1 MGEHLGVTSS
11 SRTATPTPR
20 PGPWQR
26 IRHDPLPHVFT
37 LIWLL
42 QPLTAGPLLDQ
53 TVRNRSTPVT
63 WTIAIGA
70 WALWTLVL
78 IASLL
83 RHPVG
88 LTVIR
93 TGATAAAPL
102 AVAAAL
108 AAGNPS
114 TPAIVSAVAGVS
126 VAAALALTPEVGA
139 SHISGAAYGDEVRLP
154 LRVPVPLLMAA
165 IPAALAAVL
174 LPVVGVLLV
183 AAGQP
188 VVGGVIVVTG
198 LAAAWVGVRALHG
211 LSRRW
216 VVFVP
221 AGVVIHDPLS
231 SSDAFLIR
239 RSKLIYLGPAPVDLD
254 LDSPDVFDA
263 TRRAAGPVL
272 VIVVNEPIEVAAL
285 TDRRGHSE
293 VRSVLQIAFTPTR
306 PGAVIDTARRR
317 GLIP

>member
-1 MGEHLGVTSS
+1 V
-11 SRTATPTPR
+11 TPTSRRTTPARR
-20 PGPWQR
+20 PGAWER
-26 IRHDPLPHVFT
+26 IRRDPLPHVFT
-37 LIWLL
+37 LVWLL

-53 TVRNRSTPVT
+53 TVRGRSTAVG
-63 WTIAIGA
+63 WTITIGA
-70 WALWTLVL
+70 WALWTVVL

-108 AAGNPS
+108 SAGDPS
-114 TPAIVSAVAGVS
+114 TPAIVAAVAGVC
-126 VAAALALTPEVGA
+126 VAAALSLTPEVGA

-154 LRVPVPLLMAA
+154 LRVPIPLLMAA

-174 LPVVGVLLV
+174 LPVVGVLLLV
-183 AAGQP
+183 AGRP
-188 VVGGVIVVTG
+188 VVGGLTAVVG
-198 LAAAWVGVRALHG
+198 LAAAVVGVKALHG

-239 RSKLIYLGPAPVDLD
+239 RSKLVYLGPAPADLD
-254 LDSPDVFDA
+254 LESPDLFDA

-272 VIVVNEPIEVAAL
+272 VIVVNEPIEVVAL
-285 TDRRGHSE
+285 TDRRDRSE

-306 PGAVIDTARRR
+306 PGAVLDTARRR
-317 GLIP
+317 GLIS